1 MPSSTN
7 AYSVT
12 TALIVAFALFVVF
25 IRLKNWIHSSIPII
39 FYIVLIAYMLKIEG
53 SVPFW
58 LMCTG
63 LGLGLLLRFEFMN
76 ERFIR
81 LVKFLE
87 LGVLGV
93 IIYLTVQMILAA

>member
-1 MPSSTN
+1 MPISTN

-12 TALIVAFALFVVF
+12 TALMVAFALFVVF
-25 IRLKNWIHSSIPII
+25 IRFKNWIHSSIPII
-39 FYIVLIAYMLKIEG
+39 FYVILIAYMQSIEG

-63 LGLGLLLRFEFMN
+63 FGLGLLLRFEFMN
-76 ERFIR
+76 ERFTR

-93 IIYLTVQMILAA
+93 IIYLTMQMIFA

>member
-1 MPSSTN
+1 MHFSSN

-12 TALIVAFALFVVF
+12 TALIVAFALFVVY
-25 IRLKNWIHSSIPII
+25 IRIKNWIHSSVPIF
-39 FYIVLIAYMLKIEG
+39 FYIILITYMRSIDG

-58 LMCTG
+58 LMVIGFG
-63 LGLGLLLRFEFMN
+63 LGLMLRFEFMN
-76 ERFIR
+76 EPFTR

-93 IIYLTVQMILAA
+93 IVYFTMRMILV